1 MTIKKANQYLREGK
15 TKEALKEYQ
24 KIETS
29 NPLYD
34 QAQFNIALIEQNL
47 DSIILKKGRQTTI
60 GKVVSTSSNL
70 LSSNSKPLVSVVMPV
85 FNVAPYLDASIISV
99 LNQTYKNIE
108 LIIVNDASTDNGLNI
123 IKMFEQQDS
132 RIRVIDLEFNT
143 LGGAGIPSNI
153 GVDNAKGEYVAYA
166 DSDDILDKY
175 AVENMLQA
183 ALTNKA
189 DIVIADF
196 CNFNDETRIID
207 IAYDKKYWKDLP
219 VNTVFN
225 PKEYSKVFR
234 LSPVPWRKLYKRSFL
249 ENNNIRF
256 PEGDY
261 FYEDNPLHWFVLA
274 EASKVILVDKVV
286 AYHRMGR
293 EGQTMAAG
301 AYKLSALLMHI
312 NTIKNHFEKERN
324 IPLVYRKELLDFIDR
339 TNWVVDR
346 QTNEKQ
352 KNLLK
357 KRYYQVANDTS
368 FIDKTQMN
376 VILEDKIAF
385 TKRCEDYNGSY
396 PDIDIAIVIPVFNCA
411 DLLPMLMEKIMNIGI
426 KAEVFLIDD
435 GSSDGSTEICK
446 EYERLNSNVFCF
458 TQSNKGAGAARN
470 SVIPLITAKYTYFMD
485 ADDDINAKALSD
497 AVSFAEK
504 RKYDLVMFKY
514 KISFFEKKEFLDLWD
529 VDREIWSKLLL
540 ASSNNDRKVLA
551 CQLVNYPWNRII
563 STKLL
568 HDENIF
574 FGKTIVHNDV
584 PYHWHSIATAKNIG
598 VFNNYVCIHR
608 KFDNREQLTNISD
621 KRRLMVLEA
630 YRHTN
635 EVLRKSA
642 SYPLIFNYWKGFTID
657 LLKWASGR
665 VPKEYWG
672 YYNEKRKEIIYSL
685 GEKT

>member
-1 MTIKKANQYLREGK
+1 MIKGIKMTIKKANQYLREGK

-312 NTIKNHFEKERN
+312 NTIRRKVEDNKNPNILNEFLSYLVDTSWIINRQKDSLLKSILAKRFYQELSRSDFTHLNSYKNSLNKIESFTNSYPSLDLTIIIYNDDNLDLENIIRRIRLLTDISYNIYIVNKKDQAIDEIESYNILGVDVLVFNIVSNSAQVRNALLPICVGKYTLFLSSNFQGMEKIPSLIKKMNDESLDLIYPKSFSRLESASSLIIRTHYMQDKNINFTSFLLYDLSFIGLAFYNTVKKEPSSILEELYSSKVGKVLKDNYEKDEFFKVFKKTFTHLEKESKEFLMRAQADIISVCERN
-324 IPLVYRKELLDFIDR
+324 IETD
-339 TNWVVDR
+339 NWKYSFRD
-346 QTNEKQ
+346 EY
-352 KNLLK
+352 KNL
-357 KRYYQVANDTS
+357 VG
-368 FIDKTQMN
+368 F
-376 VILEDKIAF
+376 LE
-385 TKRCEDYNGSY
+385 
-396 PDIDIAIVIPVFNCA
+396 
-411 DLLPMLMEKIMNIGI
+411 
-426 KAEVFLIDD
+426 
-435 GSSDGSTEICK
+435 
-446 EYERLNSNVFCF
+446 
-458 TQSNKGAGAARN
+458 KGG
-470 SVIPLITAKYTYFMD
+470 
-485 ADDDINAKALSD
+485 
-497 AVSFAEK
+497 
-504 RKYDLVMFKY
+504 
-514 KISFFEKKEFLDLWD
+514 
-529 VDREIWSKLLL
+529 
-540 ASSNNDRKVLA
+540 
-551 CQLVNYPWNRII
+551 C
-563 STKLL
+563 
-568 HDENIF
+568 H
-574 FGKTIVHNDV
+574 
-584 PYHWHSIATAKNIG
+584 
-598 VFNNYVCIHR
+598 
-608 KFDNREQLTNISD
+608 
-621 KRRLMVLEA
+621 
-630 YRHTN
+630 
-635 EVLRKSA
+635 
-642 SYPLIFNYWKGFTID
+642 
-657 LLKWASGR
+657 
-665 VPKEYWG
+665 
-672 YYNEKRKEIIYSL
+672 
-685 GEKT
+685 